1 MFNIFNSNVF
11 VEIGEAI
18 GNVSKRLFPHRSQA
32 DALDQAFRRH
42 MQDPLSL
49 HLPDEAG
56 QPIKPSEIVIEG
68 SFRVLDEEEE
78 Q

>member
-1 MFNIFNSNVF
+1 MFDIFNSNVF

-18 GNVSKRLFPHRSQA
+18 GNVGKRLFPRRSQA
-32 DALDQAFRRH
+32 EALDQAFRRH
-42 MQDPLSL
+42 LQDPLSL

-56 QPIKPSEIVIEG
+56 QPTKPSEIVIEG
-68 SFRVLDEEEE
+68 SFRVLDEEVK

>member
-1 MFNIFNSNVF
+1 MFKIFYSNVF
-11 VEIGEAI
+11 VEVGEAI
-18 GNVSKRLFPHRSQA
+18 GNVSKRLFPRRSRA
-32 DALDQAFRRH
+32 EALDQAFRRH
-42 MQDPLSL
+42 LQDPLSL

-68 SFRVLDEEEE
+68 SIRVLDEEER